1 MSERRFNEQE
11 VAEIIERATQSPGG
25 ALRQAAASEGMT
37 LAQLKEI
44 GREVGIAPDALERA
58 ARSIDLAD
66 RRTDRRLLGLPV
78 GVGLTADLGRKLS
91 DEEWQRLVVDLR
103 ETFDARGRVREEG
116 SFRQWTNGNL
126 QVLVEPTADGNQ
138 VRMRTFKQDAQLFI
152 GMGLAL
158 VALGIVAFGAKFV
171 AGGEVPSLLSR
182 FLPLVFIGTGLAA
195 YGALR
200 LPLWARERRAQMES
214 IVARLR
220 STS

>member
-1 MSERRFNEQE
+1 
-11 VAEIIERATQSPGG
+11 
-25 ALRQAAASEGMT
+25 MT
-37 LAQLKEI
+37 IAQLKEI
-44 GREVGIAPDALERA
+44 GREVGIAPDAMERA

-126 QVLVEPTADGNQ
+126 QVLIEPTPGGNQ
-138 VRMRTFKQDAQLFI
+138 VRMRTFKQDSQ
-152 GMGLAL
+152 
-158 VALGIVAFGAKFV
+158 
-171 AGGEVPSLLSR
+171 
-182 FLPLVFIGTGLAA
+182 VFIGVGLGLLGLAA
-195 YGALR
+195 VAFVAKVMAGVDSAQLLPRILPLAFIGAGMGVFGALR
-200 LPLWARERRAQMES
+200 LPRWARERRAQMES
-214 IVARLR
+214 VVARLR